1 MTTFPAGRKT
11 HQAVLPQ
18 QPALESARADTP
30 GSRDETARGHF
41 AETRGTGRGHGRGET
56 DGSGTPARRRHA
68 EQAENRGGDAPQA
81 RTGSGSPRVFVLSKD
96 GLPLMPCH
104 PARARALLAR
114 GRAAVARHTPFTIRL
129 KDRRRSD
136 AEVFGVEL
144 RIDPGSRGTGLA
156 LTETRGQTSADG
168 VTVTVRRGLVAIE
181 LRHRGPQIHQAM
193 VRRAGYRRRRRSAL
207 RYRPPRFLNR
217 VRRRDWLA
225 PSLRHRVESVCSV
238 VDGLRRYAPVV
249 EIHVEENTFDIPA
262 LTEGRRTE
270 APGGKARARSRSG
283 ESCAYCG
290 ASDVPLV
297 VDHVR
302 ARARGGTDRPANLL
316 LTCVPCN
323 QEKAARPVEEFLA
336 RRPELLAA
344 VLGRLRSPLS
354 DAAAMNATRAQL
366 LLRLERTDLP
376 VPLLARI
383 PDLGESRRRGLGEV
397 PHARRPLRGTC
408 GLRHG
413 RRHRPRR
420 QSRVRLRGNG
430 PRFVCPHHSGPLRLS
445 SAGAPSPEAASRLRE
460 RRSRAGHCS
469 EGPVGGRLDRA
480 GNGSQYGPTQRRH
493 TPRAVQR
500 VPRAPAPAPARRRV
514 RLRPARRSRI
524 RRVNRLSAPRGVRNV

>member
-1 MTTFPAGRKT
+1 M
-11 HQAVLPQ
+11 
-18 QPALESARADTP
+18 
-30 GSRDETARGHF
+30 
-41 AETRGTGRGHGRGET
+41 
-56 DGSGTPARRRHA
+56 
-68 EQAENRGGDAPQA
+68 
-81 RTGSGSPRVFVLSKD
+81 FVLSKD

-262 LTEGRRTE
+262 LTKGRRTE

-376 VPLLARI
+376 VRCWPASLTSANRAAAGLAKSHTLDGLCVGPVGSGTGDAIVRVASPVYVFEATGRGSYARTT
-383 PDLGESRRRGLGEV
+383 PDRFGFPRLV
-397 PHARRPLRGTC
+397 
-408 GLRHG
+408 
-413 RRHRPRR
+413 RPRR
-420 QSRVRLRGNG
+420 KRHHGFASGDLVRATVRKGRWAGVWTGRVTVRSTGRHSVATPLGRFNASHEHLLLLQRADGFAYGRRGE
-430 PRFVCPHHSGPLRLS
+430 VE
-445 SAGAPSPEAASRLRE
+445 SAA
-460 RRSRAGHCS
+460 
-469 EGPVGGRLDRA
+469 
-480 GNGSQYGPTQRRH
+480 
-493 TPRAVQR
+493 
-500 VPRAPAPAPARRRV
+500 
-514 RLRPARRSRI
+514 
-524 RRVNRLSAPRGVRNV
+524 